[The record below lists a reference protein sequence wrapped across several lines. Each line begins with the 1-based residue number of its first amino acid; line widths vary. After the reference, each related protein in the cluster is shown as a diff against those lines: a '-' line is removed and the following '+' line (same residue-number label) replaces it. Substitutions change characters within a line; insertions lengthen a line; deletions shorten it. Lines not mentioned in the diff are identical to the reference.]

1 METKT
6 VFQVN
11 PVSKQVI
18 ISNLPIN
25 TTISTNTNNSHVSEL
40 FLKLICQFWSD
51 ILTPG
56 AGSMPTDE
64 QIDLL
69 IEQMSTELGYT
80 VIDNR

>member
-1 METKT
+1 METKI

-25 TTISTNTNNSHVSEL
+25 TTISTSTNNNHVSEL
-40 FLKLICQFWSD
+40 FLKLICQFW
-51 ILTPG
+51 
-56 AGSMPTDE
+56 AGIVTGGEGVIPTDE

-69 IEQMSTELGYT
+69 VEQMSTSLGYT